1 MFYAENEEE
10 NETQDVASEGSEV
23 EESMDDDSASAAA
36 PEPVE
41 EAPPVF
47 DWNGELD
54 ALTKADWFSKVGD
67 DSLRNSLIRGF
78 ESKYRNFER
87 GFTKAF
93 QDTAARRKELERR
106 EVALRENEAR
116 ALRWLSG
123 DGDPMAEKQAEID
136 RLKAAHDSAL
146 QTLREEYAQ
155 SVQRA
160 QEEWTGKYGTA
171 ERERDELRQR
181 LEQFEYEA
189 RAAEERQV
197 EEAVD
202 EVESW
207 LKDEAADVYENDDA
221 FYAFCVL
228 VTGGLDPEDAVVMTR
243 AKFGPPPAPEPEPV
257 PQAMDLMNMGP
268 GRSATTVQ
276 TQNQTY
282 KEMMDQMRRAAQAD
296 ESAFFTMKR

>member
-36 PEPVE
+36 SAPVE

-67 DSLRNSLIRGF
+67 DNLRNSLIRGF

-207 LKDEAADVYENDDA
+207 LKDEASDVYENDDA